1 MQARRRRRGNLAR
14 IAPRPE
20 ELTRGWRLGLPG
32 NRSQRSGDDQGCTTY
47 SRPSLKVVLLGAAK
61 PGSRPHHWQ
70 STTVPGTRNAA
81 SGCPP
86 QLPEAKQFMSIENT
100 PVQSFVGGKVPPELT
115 PTVRRIGAFTHR
127 VPPWNGTEAGPLVP

>member
-70 STTVPGTRNAA
+70 STTVPGTRNA
-81 SGCPP
+81 GIGVPP
-86 QLPEAKQFMSIENT
+86 PSPCANVFMSIAYR
-100 PVQSFVGGKVPPELT
+100 PVQSFPLGEPPENVT
-115 PTVRRIGAFTHR
+115 GVRRIGAWKIGRAH
-127 VPPWNGTEAGPLVP
+127 V